1 MVKKVFGIDGS
12 QAREIDLAEEVF
24 NITVSTGSIYHA
36 LRNELANRRLG
47 TASTKTRAEVKGSGA
62 KPWRQKGTGRARAG
76 HKRSPLWVHGGVI
89 FGPQPRDYS
98 YRLPRKLKRLA
109 MRSILSQKNQE
120 DRLLVVEDFTVESG
134 KTKDL
139 VRILKRINPDAKGR
153 TVVVLPGEDRLL
165 KRAGRNLPDVGILS
179 YNRLS
184 AHELF
189 YSGRLILLEKAALSL
204 NEFYAEKKRGVA

>member
-1 MVKKVFGIDGS
+1 MVKKVYGIDGS
-12 QAREIDLAEEVF
+12 QAREIELADEVF
-24 NITVSTGSIYHA
+24 NIPVSAGSIYHA

-47 TASTKTRAEVKGSGA
+47 TASTKTRAEVHGSGA

-76 HKRSPLWVHGGVI
+76 HKRSPLWTHGGVI
-89 FGPQPRDYS
+89 FGPRPRDYS
-98 YRLPRKLKRLA
+98 YRLPRKVKRLA

-120 DRLLVVEDFTVESG
+120 DRLLVVEDFSVESG

-139 VRILKRINPDAKGR
+139 VQILKRINPQPKGR
-153 TVVVLPGEDRLL
+153 TVVVLSGEDRLL
-165 KRAGRNLPDVGILS
+165 RRAGRNLADVDILS

-189 YSGRLILLEKAALSL
+189 YAGRLILLEKAALSL
-204 NEFYAEKKRGVA
+204 NEFYAESKRGVA